1 MPKRVGSAANRNAVE
16 TSSPGLPLR
25 LPWVSD
31 SLNPNR
37 KAVAPILIRRGN
49 GATALR
55 LRIEQGCLAQ
65 KKVEILIHTR
75 LQPGDRKSRE

>member
-55 LRIEQGCLAQ
+55 LNNSFARDPRVAEAATVG
-65 KKVEILIHTR
+65 
-75 LQPGDRKSRE
+75 